1 MVCLRAYALFLQLL
15 IVVESFLFLYFFLIY
30 LFLSVFIYLFMQILL
45 EEWKQIVYKTKRI
58 NTIVWNFIY
67 LFIDVLVVPAL
78 TVPFYTLFCVSVFA
92 WSLFLYGGSGSSVG
106 IATDYRLDGPGSN
119 PSGDEIFRLSR
130 PALGPTQP
138 PVQWV
143 PGLSRG

>member
-92 WSLFLYGGSGSSVG
+92 WSLFLYGGPGSSVG
-106 IATDYRLDGPGSN
+106 IATDHELDGPGSN
-119 PSGDEIFRLSR
+119 PVGDEIF
-130 PALGPTQP
+130 P
-138 PVQWV
+138 PVQTG
-143 PGLSRG
+143 PGAHPASC